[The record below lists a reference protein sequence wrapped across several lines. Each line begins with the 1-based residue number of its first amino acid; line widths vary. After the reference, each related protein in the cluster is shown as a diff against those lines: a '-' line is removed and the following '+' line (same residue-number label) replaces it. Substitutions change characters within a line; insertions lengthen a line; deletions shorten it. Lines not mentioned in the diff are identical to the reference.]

1 MIHQTENMV
10 QHCVFVALFQHFI
23 QLMLQRKT
31 KKHRL
36 PNKKQLLSAIYKY
49 KYVFITIVSH
59 YETKFLLKYWLQKT
73 TTSSSISVEQTT
85 ISISRIFFVL
95 NLWKDKVRCSMP
107 IFWTWWVYWIQWT
120 YFSIMSHS
128 GWGATFWWSTKGC
141 EHKCMSCFYRDQ

>member
-49 KYVFITIVSH
+49 KFVFITIVSH
-59 YETKFLLKYWLQKT
+59 YETKFLLKYWLNK
-73 TTSSSISVEQTT
+73 TSSSISVEQTT
-85 ISISRIFFVL
+85 ISISRIFCTEFV
-95 NLWKDKVRCSMP
+95 KR
-107 IFWTWWVYWIQWT
+107 
-120 YFSIMSHS
+120 
-128 GWGATFWWSTKGC
+128 
-141 EHKCMSCFYRDQ
+141 